1 VLHKIKHDGGVQS
14 VAFSPDGELLATASY
29 DDNARIIKTATGVV
43 LHKIEHGD
51 SVRSVAFSPDSEL
64 LATGSSDNN
73 ARIIKTVTGAVL
85 HKIKHDGFVFSVAFS
100 PDNEW
105 LATGSE
111 DTNARI
117 YACLTN
123 NLKNAVLIA
132 YLRSCQ
138 DSKHQPNMRGWLLEA
153 FRAYRHQNALKMYK
167 D

>member
-1 VLHKIKHDGGVQS
+1 MGPLGYHGTVLHNIEHVSGVFS
-14 VAFSPDGELLATASY
+14 VAFSPDGELLAT
-29 DDNARIIKTATGVV
+29 
-43 LHKIEHGD
+43 
-51 SVRSVAFSPDSEL
+51 
-64 LATGSSDNN
+64 GSSDKNS
-73 ARIIKTVTGAVL
+73 RIINTTTGAVL
-85 HKIKHDGFVFSVAFS
+85 HNIEHDSVVFSVAFS

-111 DTNARI
+111 DTNVWI

-138 DSKHQPNMRGWLLEA
+138 DSKHQPNKQGWLLEA
-153 FRAYRHQNALKMYK
+153 FQAHRHQNALKIYK